1 MTLAEQILTIAICA
15 LATMATRFLPFLV
28 FSRRPA
34 DAAAGD
40 LSWQGAAVGDLCHA
54 RRLQPA
60 QCGRAQSEP
69 RLAGTFGH
77 RRHCGAAS
85 LETTDARFH
94 RWRHRVL
101 HAARA
106 ARFLILLRKALVILA
121 ALFFVA
127 VKMR

>member
-1 MTLAEQILTIAICA
+1 MTLAQQILTIAICA

-28 FSRRPA
+28 FREA
-34 DAAAGD
+34 GDAAAGD
-40 LSWQGAAVGDLCHA
+40 LSRQGAAVGDLCHA

-60 QCGRAQSEP
+60 QCGRARPEP

-85 LETTDARFH
+85 LETTDACSIAGGTV
-94 RWRHRVL
+94 WL

-106 ARFLILLRKALVILA
+106 ARFLKLLRKAFVILA
-121 ALFFVA
+121 ALF
-127 VKMR
+127 